1 MYGSSWTA
9 GAGLAETDL
18 LGGAD
23 AELAKPE
30 SSWWLQALLVVVDG
44 LDQTNVQRIK
54 PFFQTLEPFVILP
67 GEHCG
72 WANWSGLGWRA
83 EKYWVRIPGV
93 GEKSPPWLI
102 CVHIL
107 WITREPILL
116 NESISKIIKQARL
129 GPSLKNVAGG
139 YYGDKHHRYN

>member
-1 MYGSSWTA
+1 MYGSSWTT

-54 PFFQTLEPFVILP
+54 PFFQTLEAFLILP
-67 GEHCG
+67 
-72 WANWSGLGWRA
+72 L
-83 EKYWVRIPGV
+83 
-93 GEKSPPWLI
+93 
-102 CVHIL
+102 
-107 WITREPILL
+107 
-116 NESISKIIKQARL
+116 
-129 GPSLKNVAGG
+129 
-139 YYGDKHHRYN
+139 